1 MRLIAENAFENLVV
15 HRLYLNNNR
24 LRKFPQSLFEPILS
38 NMAKIN
44 IEQKIFYGDTQLTR
58 PDGALGEFPD
68 VTFRNAVVDPER
80 DKLVGQTKQNGSRRA
95 PDNNQ
100 LSHTISKLVDDN
112 PLHKEKKV
120 NVSSS
125 GDEAV
130 RLGMGASQL
139 RDPFA
144 GLFREYL
151 RNLSS
156 NVSSIGHR
164 LGEQAGNESTIE
176 SNLTRSWPSNG
187 FLLDFDKELN
197 ILLRLDLSGDLLE
210 QLAYEWMLR
219 NFIRLS
225 HLDEHFTERK
235 RRLMSDRTSSAD
247 SLSDDELDSLFYS
260 QLLDLQAESQAD
272 EQSSAEHKPSLDL
285 ADHKS
290 SLNLAKKSGHLVEQF
305 LDSNSFREEIKTS
318 HNSSVF
324 FDDEPTQNIELARPS
339 AHLHI
344 EGDQSAAFIDVLGKI
359 LLLKTFF
366 YFEFRVFLNCPTNK
380 LTELTIEQTTTS
392 SATARNSNGF
402 SSSRKDSSNR

>member
-80 DKLVGQTKQNGSRRA
+80 DKLVDQTTKNESPRA
-95 PDNNQ
+95 SDNMGNKPN
-100 LSHTISKLVDDN
+100 HTISKLVNNN
-112 PLHKEKKV
+112 PVHKEKKV
-120 NVSSS
+120 NASSS

-130 RLGMGASQL
+130 RLEMGASQL
-139 RDPFA
+139 RDQFA

-210 QLAYEWMLR
+210 QLAYEWMPR
-219 NFIRLS
+219 NFTRLS

-235 RRLMSDRTSSAD
+235 RRLMSDRANSAD

-305 LDSNSFREEIKTS
+305 LGSNSFREEIKTS

-359 LLLKTFF
+359 LLSKTFF
-366 YFEFRVFLNCPTNK
+366 YFEFRV
-380 LTELTIEQTTTS
+380 S
-392 SATARNSNGF
+392 
-402 SSSRKDSSNR
+402 